1 MPPDRRSAGDDA
13 SPELDGVPVSVRLGA
28 VVPPEE
34 PEDWTRPLTWAAA
47 GGMLLAPLVALAWFI
62 GWPPRSVGGPEAGTW
77 LLGAAI
83 VVGGTLT
90 GLTQRGAARAVAAT
104 LGAALFAALGSVLV
118 GGLTSGSA
126 TGIRAPSLAHA
137 SLASL
142 AGLAGTLASLPIA
155 HRFAVHPRRAPL
167 ALASAALGVAVA
179 VLVLPLLYA
188 GPA

>member
-1 MPPDRRSAGDDA
+1 MPPDRRSAADDA

-62 GWPPRSVGGPEAGTW
+62 GWPPRSIGGPEAGTW

-90 GLTQRGAARAVAAT
+90 GLTQRGAGRAVAAT

-118 GGLTSGSA
+118 GGLTSGS

-155 HRFAVHPRRAPL
+155 HRFASHPRRARL

-179 VLVLPLLYA
+179 VLLLRVLYA